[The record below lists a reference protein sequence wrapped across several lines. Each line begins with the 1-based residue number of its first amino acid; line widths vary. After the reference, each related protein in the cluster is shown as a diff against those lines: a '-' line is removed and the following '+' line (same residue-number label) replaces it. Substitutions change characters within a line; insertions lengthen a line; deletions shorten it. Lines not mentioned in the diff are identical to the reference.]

1 VDGRSRRAC
10 GGTSP
15 PFSIDIEQMDAYF
28 LIAILHVVV
37 IVPFFLWI
45 GFNRAATPDWMYS
58 VLFGTGILVLIY
70 HSYKAITRLLAAS
83 PVVWINLIHVLLIA
97 PLILWIGYY
106 GKRTERPAY
115 DMLLIAAFGAFGF
128 HLYRLIVMS
137 QTFIKAPEI

>member
-1 VDGRSRRAC
+1 
-10 GGTSP
+10 
-15 PFSIDIEQMDAYF
+15 MDAYF